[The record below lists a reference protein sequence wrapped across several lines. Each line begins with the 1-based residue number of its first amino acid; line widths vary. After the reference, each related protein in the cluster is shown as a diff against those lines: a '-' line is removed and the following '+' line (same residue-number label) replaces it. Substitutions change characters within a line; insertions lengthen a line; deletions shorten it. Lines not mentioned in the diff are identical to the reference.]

1 MQTLQLQR
9 SLSNQNRI
17 MKETVKQSE
26 AISSWNQGAV
36 CVTAGPGSGKTTVL
50 VERFRWLVNE
60 KNVDPKKILAVT
72 FTEKAAQNLI
82 ERLGEHDDS
91 LEKQQQMFRQ
101 APIATIHSFCSGLLR
116 EYAFE
121 IGLDPEF
128 SVMDEWESKIE
139 QNRIIREALEQ
150 AHANDSAALE
160 QFLRSFGGNDIERHL
175 SKIHQEIC
183 AADKEAFVQISN
195 PQPQLQNLVAE
206 LENAANQGKWPE
218 LVAEAKLL
226 RLASETSDF
235 DYIRFLRSLTEKL
248 NSLPKT
254 RAASKILKRLRDKRD
269 NLVLQTDYLFTSIAN
284 QDSRAWLAKILI
296 EIELSF
302 QRWKR
307 SSSKCDF
314 FDLERYTVQLL
325 KKHHHLAERFDHI
338 LVDEYQDINPVQNK
352 LIELLQKNR
361 NYSARTLFAVGDI
374 NQSIYGF
381 RYAAPSVFRDFRN
394 NVEIHGGHP
403 IELRENF
410 RSRPDIL
417 LAAETFLHNAEG
429 VESRSLTAKRCFPP
443 KSIPSVEILA
453 TYGNNKQNAK
463 RREARHLAARI
474 LELKHELELGV
485 DDSGKKSRKPEWKDF
500 AVLARSRTNLEAIAK
515 ALQQT
520 GIPYTTAGKGFF
532 NAPEIRDLINVL
544 HILVNPRD
552 EIRCAAVLRSPLVG
566 IKDETLLTL
575 KINGCNLV
583 QALDDITVHS
593 DSGTASPPLAI
604 DPIDSD
610 RLKKFHGWLTHFRL
624 IRDRTPIDLLLSRI
638 LIETGYETYLLSQP
652 TGRHQA
658 ANVRKF
664 IEILRGQSEK
674 RPVSF
679 DSLILH
685 VEKMRSSQSPEGD
698 APVLDPSENTVHLMT
713 IHAAKGLE
721 FPVVIIP
728 SVQSPTPNSVTTTG
742 FSPTC
747 GVGAKWKTSTA
758 GSGQDDEALN
768 EINRNATQQRR
779 EESNRLFYVAITRAE
794 EHLILSCCFGSPS
807 YRATAWAQ
815 LLKKSLESIHNKEDG
830 HLFDSP
836 DNTPHNET
844 LGEFKFRLFR
854 TDLDPVTEHP
864 VNSPEEISPVELV
877 QTVNHRPD
885 YSDSAAT
892 VTGVSLFSTCPRRYY
907 LSHYLRFRAKHRP
920 INPIPTTVLNED
932 YSAEYDK
939 PDSEE
944 LGLRVHAILANASEP
959 DPAEKEVAQ
968 LVRRFRESD
977 LGRQV
982 PSDAKHEQD
991 LLFNVDGH
999 LLRGHIDLWF
1009 DNDDNKRFLID
1020 YKTDRVDETQV
1031 AQRAQRYELQLR
1043 LYAHAIKQATGRAPD
1058 RAELYFLRANKTVEV
1073 DIGSKT
1079 QQSTTRA
1086 VNDFFEAQSN
1096 LDFPLSEGDQCY
1108 QCPYYQG
1115 LCPAKPAQ

>member
-1 MQTLQLQR
+1 
-9 SLSNQNRI
+9 

-26 AISSWNQGAV
+26 AIASWDQGAV
-36 CVTAGPGSGKTTVL
+36 CVTAGPGSGKTTIL

-60 KNVDPKKILAVT
+60 KNVDPKRILAVT

-82 ERLGEHDDS
+82 ERLTEHDGS
-91 LEKQQQMFRQ
+91 LERQQQMFRQ
-101 APIATIHSFCSGLLR
+101 APIATIHSFCSSLLR
-116 EYAFE
+116 EHALE

-139 QNRIIREALEQ
+139 QNRIIREVLEQ
-150 AHANDSAALE
+150 AHTNDTAALE
-160 QFLRSFGGNDIERHL
+160 RFLRTFVGNDIERHL

-183 AADKEAFVQISN
+183 AADKEAFAQISN
-195 PQPQLQNLVAE
+195 PQPHIQNLVAE
-206 LENAANQGKWPE
+206 LENAAKQGKWPE
-218 LVAEAKLL
+218 LVTEAKLL
-226 RLASETSDF
+226 RLASGTSDF
-235 DYIRFLRSLTEKL
+235 DYIDSRRSLIEKL

-269 NLVLQTDYLFTSIAN
+269 NLVLQADYLFTSIAN
-284 QDSRAWLAKILI
+284 QDSREWLAKILR

-302 QRWKR
+302 QQWKR

-314 FDLERYTVQLL
+314 SDLERCAVQLL
-325 KKHHHLAERFDHI
+325 KKHLHLAERFDHI
-338 LVDEYQDINPVQNK
+338 LVDEYQDINPVQNE

-361 NYSARTLFAVGDI
+361 NYSTCTLFAVGDI

-381 RYAAPSVFRDFRN
+381 RYAAPSVFRNFRN
-394 NVEIHGGHP
+394 NVATHGGHS
-403 IELRENF
+403 IELCENF

-417 LAAETFLHNAEG
+417 LAAKTFLQDVEG
-429 VESRSLTAKRCFPP
+429 VESRSLTAKRRFPS

-453 TYGNNKQNAK
+453 TYSNSKQNAK
-463 RREARHLAARI
+463 HREARHLAARI
-474 LELKHELELGV
+474 LELKHALKLGV
-485 DDSGKKSRKPEWKDF
+485 DDSGRKSRKPEWKDF
-500 AVLARSRTNLEAIAK
+500 AVLARSRANLEAIAN
-515 ALQQT
+515 ALRQA
-520 GIPYTTAGKGFF
+520 GIPYTTTSKGFF
-532 NAPEIRDLINVL
+532 DTPEIRDLINVL

-575 KINGCNLV
+575 KIKECNLV
-583 QALDDITVHS
+583 QALDDITLHS
-593 DSGTASPPLAI
+593 DSGIASPPFEI
-604 DPIDSD
+604 DPIDLD
-610 RLKKFHGWLTHFRL
+610 RLKKFQGWLTHFRL
-624 IRDRTPIDLLLSRI
+624 IRDRTPVDLLLSRI
-638 LIETGYETYLLSQP
+638 LIETSYETYLLSQP

-664 IEILRGQSEK
+664 IEIVRGQSEK

-679 DSLILH
+679 DSLVSHI
-685 VEKMRSSQSPEGD
+685 EKMRSSQSPEGD

-728 SVQSPTPNSVTTTG
+728 SVQSPTPNSVTTAG

-747 GVGAKWKTSTA
+747 GVGAKWKTSTVS
-758 GSGQDDEALN
+758 SGQSDEALN

-794 EHLILSCCFGSPS
+794 EHLVLSCCFGAPP
-807 YRATAWAQ
+807 YRATAWLQ
-815 LLKKSLESIHNKEDG
+815 LLKKSLADIHNKEDG
-830 HLFDSP
+830 HLFDGP
-836 DNTPHNET
+836 DNTPRNET
-844 LGEFKFRLFR
+844 LGKFRFRLLR
-854 TDLDPVTEHP
+854 TDLDPVTECQ
-864 VNSPEEISPVELV
+864 VNNPEEISPVELV

-892 VTGVSLFSTCPRRYY
+892 VTGISLFSTCPRRYY
-907 LSHYLRFRAKHRP
+907 LSHYLGFSANHQP
-920 INPIPTTVLNED
+920 INPMPTTVLDEN
-932 YSAEYDK
+932 YVAEYDK
-939 PDSEE
+939 SDSGE

-959 DPAEKEVAQ
+959 DPTEKEVVE

-1009 DNDDNKRFLID
+1009 DNDDNKRFLVD
-1020 YKTDRVDETQV
+1020 YKTDRVNETQV
-1031 AQRAQRYELQLR
+1031 TQRAQRYELQLR

-1058 RAELYFLRANKTVEV
+1058 RAELYFLRADKTVKV
-1073 DIGSKT
+1073 DIGPKT
-1079 QQSTTRA
+1079 QQSTARA
-1086 VNDFFEAQSN
+1086 VNNFFKAQSN